1 MLKITQIKSAIGYQ
15 PKAKRTLS
23 ALGLKKMNQC
33 VEKTDT
39 PQIRGMIKKIDYLVK
54 VEEIQ
59 YVKLDSLKPS
69 KGSIKNKKRI
79 GRGHGSGLGKTSGRG
94 HKGAGQRSGNKRR
107 PWFEGG
113 QMPLARRLPRR
124 GFTNIFKEEI
134 QIVNISDLNRI
145 EKNSEIDPVV
155 LQENGMIRSSLKPV
169 KILGEGDIDKKLN
182 VTASAFSAS
191 AKNKI
196 EKAGGTVTIL

>member
-1 MLKITQIKSAIGYQ
+1 M
-15 PKAKRTLS
+15 
-23 ALGLKKMNQC
+23 
-33 VEKTDT
+33 
-39 PQIRGMIKKIDYLVK
+39 
-54 VEEIQ
+54 
-59 YVKLDSLKPS
+59 KLDSLKPS

-94 HKGAGQRSGNKRR
+94 HKGSGQRSGNKRTA
-107 PWFEGG
+107 WFEGG

-134 QIVNISDLNRI
+134 QIVNISDLIRI

-155 LQENGMIRSSLKPV
+155 LQENGLIRSSLKPV
-169 KILGEGDIDKKLN
+169 KILGKGDIDKKLD
-182 VTASAFSAS
+182 VTASSFSES

>member
-1 MLKITQIKSAIGYQ
+1 M
-15 PKAKRTLS
+15 
-23 ALGLKKMNQC
+23 
-33 VEKTDT
+33 
-39 PQIRGMIKKIDYLVK
+39 
-54 VEEIQ
+54 
-59 YVKLDSLKPS
+59 KLDSLKPS
-69 KGSIKNKKRI
+69 RGSIKNKKRI

-94 HKGAGQRSGNKRR
+94 HKGSGQRSGNKRR
-107 PWFEGG
+107 AWFEGG

-155 LQENGMIRSSLKPV
+155 LQESGMIRSSLKPV
-169 KILGEGDIDKKLN
+169 KILGEGDIDKKLD
-182 VTASAFSAS
+182 VTASSFSES

>member
-1 MLKITQIKSAIGYQ
+1 MK
-15 PKAKRTLS
+15 
-23 ALGLKKMNQC
+23 
-33 VEKTDT
+33 
-39 PQIRGMIKKIDYLVK
+39 LV
-54 VEEIQ
+54 
-59 YVKLDSLKPS
+59 SLKPS

>member
-1 MLKITQIKSAIGYQ
+1 M
-15 PKAKRTLS
+15 
-23 ALGLKKMNQC
+23 
-33 VEKTDT
+33 
-39 PQIRGMIKKIDYLVK
+39 
-54 VEEIQ
+54 
-59 YVKLDSLKPS
+59 KLDSLKPS

-94 HKGAGQRSGNKRR
+94 HKGAGQRSGNKKRA
-107 PWFEGG
+107 WFEGG
-113 QMPLARRLPRR
+113 QMSLARRLPRR

-134 QIVNISDLNRI
+134 QIVNISDLIRI

-155 LQENGMIRSSLKPV
+155 LQENGLIRSSLKPV

-182 VTASAFSAS
+182 VTASSFGES

-196 EKAGGTVTIL
+196 EKAGGTATIL

>member
-1 MLKITQIKSAIGYQ
+1 M
-15 PKAKRTLS
+15 
-23 ALGLKKMNQC
+23 
-33 VEKTDT
+33 
-39 PQIRGMIKKIDYLVK
+39 
-54 VEEIQ
+54 
-59 YVKLDSLKPS
+59 KLDSLKPS

-79 GRGHGSGLGKTSGRG
+79 GRGPGSGLGKTSGRG

-107 PWFEGG
+107 AWFEGG

-134 QIVNISDLNRI
+134 QIVKISDLNRI

-196 EKAGGTVTIL
+196 EKAGGTATIL

>member
-1 MLKITQIKSAIGYQ
+1 M
-15 PKAKRTLS
+15 
-23 ALGLKKMNQC
+23 
-33 VEKTDT
+33 
-39 PQIRGMIKKIDYLVK
+39 
-54 VEEIQ
+54 
-59 YVKLDSLKPS
+59 KLDSLKPS

-107 PWFEGG
+107 AWFEGG

-134 QIVNISDLNRI
+134 QIVNISDLIRI
-145 EKNSEIDPVV
+145 EKHSEIDPVV
-155 LQENGMIRSSLKPV
+155 LQENGLIRSSLKPV

-182 VTASAFSAS
+182 VTASSFSES

-196 EKAGGTVTIL
+196 EKAGGTATIL

>member
-1 MLKITQIKSAIGYQ
+1 M
-15 PKAKRTLS
+15 
-23 ALGLKKMNQC
+23 
-33 VEKTDT
+33 
-39 PQIRGMIKKIDYLVK
+39 
-54 VEEIQ
+54 
-59 YVKLDSLKPS
+59 KLDSLKPS

-107 PWFEGG
+107 AWFEGG

-134 QIVNISDLNRI
+134 QIVNISDLIRI

-155 LQENGMIRSSLKPV
+155 LQENGLIRSSLKPV

-182 VTASAFSAS
+182 VTASSFSES

>member
-1 MLKITQIKSAIGYQ
+1 M
-15 PKAKRTLS
+15 
-23 ALGLKKMNQC
+23 
-33 VEKTDT
+33 
-39 PQIRGMIKKIDYLVK
+39 
-54 VEEIQ
+54 
-59 YVKLDSLKPS
+59 KLDSLKPS

-79 GRGHGSGLGKTSGRG
+79 GRGPGSGLGKTSGRG

-107 PWFEGG
+107 AWFEGG
-113 QMPLARRLPRR
+113 QMSLARRLPRR

-134 QIVNISDLNRI
+134 QIVNLSDLNRI

-182 VTASAFSAS
+182 VTASAFSES

>member
-1 MLKITQIKSAIGYQ
+1 M
-15 PKAKRTLS
+15 
-23 ALGLKKMNQC
+23 
-33 VEKTDT
+33 
-39 PQIRGMIKKIDYLVK
+39 
-54 VEEIQ
+54 
-59 YVKLDSLKPS
+59 KLDSLKPS

-94 HKGAGQRSGNKRR
+94 LKGAGQRSGNKRR
-107 PWFEGG
+107 AWFEGG

-134 QIVNISDLNRI
+134 QIVNISDLIRI

-155 LQENGMIRSSLKPV
+155 LQENGLIRSSLKPV

-182 VTASAFSAS
+182 VTASSFSES

-196 EKAGGTVTIL
+196 EKAGGTATIL

>member
-1 MLKITQIKSAIGYQ
+1 M
-15 PKAKRTLS
+15 
-23 ALGLKKMNQC
+23 
-33 VEKTDT
+33 
-39 PQIRGMIKKIDYLVK
+39 
-54 VEEIQ
+54 
-59 YVKLDSLKPS
+59 KLDSLKPS

-79 GRGHGSGLGKTSGRG
+79 GRGHGSGQGKTSGRG
-94 HKGAGQRSGNKRR
+94 HKGSGQRSGNKRR
-107 PWFEGG
+107 AWFEGG

-134 QIVNISDLNRI
+134 QIVNISDLIRI

-155 LQENGMIRSSLKPV
+155 LQENGLIRSSLKPV
-169 KILGEGDIDKKLN
+169 KILGKGDIDKKLD
-182 VTASAFSAS
+182 VTASSFSES

>member
-1 MLKITQIKSAIGYQ
+1 M
-15 PKAKRTLS
+15 
-23 ALGLKKMNQC
+23 
-33 VEKTDT
+33 
-39 PQIRGMIKKIDYLVK
+39 
-54 VEEIQ
+54 
-59 YVKLDSLKPS
+59 KLDSLKPS

-155 LQENGMIRSSLKPV
+155 LRENGMIRSSLKPV

>member
-1 MLKITQIKSAIGYQ
+1 M
-15 PKAKRTLS
+15 
-23 ALGLKKMNQC
+23 
-33 VEKTDT
+33 
-39 PQIRGMIKKIDYLVK
+39 
-54 VEEIQ
+54 
-59 YVKLDSLKPS
+59 KLDSLKPS

-94 HKGAGQRSGNKRR
+94 HKGSGQRSGNKRR
-107 PWFEGG
+107 AWFEGG

-134 QIVNISDLNRI
+134 QIVNISDLIRI

-155 LQENGMIRSSLKPV
+155 LQENGLIRSSLKPV
-169 KILGEGDIDKKLN
+169 KILGKGDIDKKLN
-182 VTASAFSAS
+182 VTASSFSES

-196 EKAGGTVTIL
+196 EKAGGTVNIL